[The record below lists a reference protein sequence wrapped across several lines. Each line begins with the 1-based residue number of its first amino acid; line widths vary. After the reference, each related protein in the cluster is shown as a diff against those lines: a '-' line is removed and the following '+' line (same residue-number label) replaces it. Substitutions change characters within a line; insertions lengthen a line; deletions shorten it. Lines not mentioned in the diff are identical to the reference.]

1 MLTLSFLILKIS
13 IQRENITLQNIR
25 TVIMSKKV
33 YIETYGC
40 QMNVA
45 DSEMI
50 ATILKN
56 NDYTLTADVKDAEII
71 LINTCSIRDNAEQR
85 IHKRI
90 KQLQHLRKKNS
101 GLKIGIIGCMAE
113 RMGELLFENEGN
125 VNFLAGPDA
134 YRNISSIIKESALH
148 RVTDIVLSKT
158 ETYED
163 ILPEKILEI
172 GVSAFVPIMRGCE
185 NFCSYCVVPFTRGK
199 ERSRK
204 PASVENEIRAH
215 AGKGIREI
223 TLLGQNVNSFIFEE
237 NNTRIDFPDL
247 IGFLA
252 ERFRQLRFRFAT
264 SHPKDISDKLLHAI
278 AAHDNICKS
287 IHLPMQSGSSDVLK
301 RMNRKYTRE
310 WYLERIDAIRRII
323 PGCTVSTDI
332 IAGFCG
338 ETDED
343 HKQTLSA
350 MNEAGF
356 FYAFMFKYS
365 ERPGTAA
372 AKILKDDVP
381 EEIKTARLSEII
393 NRQIEL
399 SAVNNRA
406 DVGKSFEVMTEN
418 VSKRN
423 EKELMGRSSQNK
435 VIVFPGSLE
444 KFPPGSLVNV
454 KVTGYTSATLKGEI
468 C

>member
-1 MLTLSFLILKIS
+1 
-13 IQRENITLQNIR
+13 
-25 TVIMSKKV
+25 MSKKV

-56 NDYTLTADVKDAEII
+56 NDYQLTADVKEAEVI

-90 KQLQHLRKKNS
+90 GQLQHLRKKNA
-101 GLKIGIIGCMAE
+101 GIKIGIIGCMAE

-125 VNFLAGPDA
+125 INFLAGPDA
-134 YRNISSIIKESALH
+134 YRNISSIIEESALH
-148 RVTDIVLSKT
+148 RVTDIVLSNT

-163 ILPEKILEI
+163 ILPEKLLET

-185 NFCSYCVVPFTRGK
+185 NFCSYCVVPFTRGV

-215 AGKGIREI
+215 SGNGIREI
-223 TLLGQNVNSFIFEE
+223 TLLGQNVNSYIFEE

-252 ERFRQLRFRFAT
+252 EQFTQLRFRFAT
-264 SHPKDISDKLLHAI
+264 SHPKDISDKLLHTI

-287 IHLPMQSGSSDVLK
+287 IHLPMQTGSSDVLK

-350 MNEAGF
+350 MRKAGF

-372 AKILKDDVP
+372 AKVLKDDVP
-381 EEIKTARLSEII
+381 EDIKTARLTEII
-393 NRQIEL
+393 DLQHEL
-399 SAVNNRA
+399 SAAHNKA
-406 DVGKSFEVMTEN
+406 DLGKTFEVMTED

-423 EKELMGRSSQNK
+423 EKELMGRTSQNK
-435 VIVFPGSLE
+435 VIVFPGDKLVT
-444 KFPPGSLVNV
+444 PPGSLVNV
-454 KVTGYTSATLKGEI
+454 KVTGYTSATLKGVI